1 MLTRPPSAGWCKTSN
16 ATVISFGSGPLV
28 LAALRR
34 TMPDRERPFRVWGGD
49 AIPLL
54 AFYSA
59 NMIVYWAERVGRRRG
74 SGSRHGR
81 LMVGLVR

>member
-59 NMIVYWAERVGRRRG
+59 NMRDSAARLLQRQHDRVLGRT
-74 SGSRHGR
+74 SRQKKR
-81 LMVGLVR
+81 QR